1 MTNTQIDIAVFA
13 NYALSTFDYSAEF
26 EEDEFAVT
34 FDGQR
39 IYVERK
45 RSHFVFHVGNT
56 QHKMARC

>member
-1 MTNTQIDIAVFA
+1 MANTQIDIAAFA
-13 NYALSTFDYSAEF
+13 NYALSNFDYSSEY
-26 EEDEFAVT
+26 EDDAFAVT

-45 RSHFVFHVGNT
+45 RSHFVFHVGDD